1 MGKELTPQLI
11 KKLEEN
17 ANLMM
22 SKGFSE
28 ADIQD
33 MSAQFIEEFGVEK
46 VVKKKEDTIKSGSG
60 FSMLSGTES
69 KSKSPEPSK
78 PTQSQTKAINTNPT
92 MPDFGL
98 KLGFPIQKPVINL
111 KSNEQEQRIM
121 DAKKSKEQE
130 QRIMDAKKSK
140 EQPAIL
146 DDYRTVLQSDVR
158 RQRTRTKE
166 IQEYACIYVLPIQSL
181 AGKWRQD
188 C

>member
-33 MSAQFIEEFGVEK
+33 MSAQLIEEFGVEK

-92 MPDFGL
+92 SPDFSL
-98 KLGFPIQKPVINL
+98 NLGFPIQKPVINL

-121 DAKKSKEQE
+121 DAKKSKEQ
-130 QRIMDAKKSK
+130 
-140 EQPAIL
+140 PAIL
-146 DDYRTVLQSDVR
+146 DDYRTVLQKGIQGQNKMDATFQPLSKPIVEA
-158 RQRTRTKE
+158 QTKKE
-166 IQEYACIYVLPIQSL
+166 VQQLKEQHQLTTHLHTHSIN
-181 AGKWRQD
+181 
-188 C
+188 

>member
-1 MGKELTPQLI
+1 MIFSSFSATSIIISKAVARNSELT
-11 KKLEEN
+11 N
-17 ANLMM
+17 AC

-98 KLGFPIQKPVINL
+98 KLGFPILSHFDKTL
-111 KSNEQEQRIM
+111 
-121 DAKKSKEQE
+121 
-130 QRIMDAKKSK
+130 
-140 EQPAIL
+140 
-146 DDYRTVLQSDVR
+146 
-158 RQRTRTKE
+158 
-166 IQEYACIYVLPIQSL
+166 
-181 AGKWRQD
+181 
-188 C
+188 

>member
-92 MPDFGL
+92 MPDFRL
-98 KLGFPIQKPVINL
+98 KLGFPIQKPTINL
-111 KSNEQEQRIM
+111 KTTEQEQRII
-121 DAKKSKEQE
+121 KSKESNQTPQVFE
-130 QRIMDAKKSK
+130 
-140 EQPAIL
+140 
-146 DDYRTVLQSDVR
+146 DYRTVLQKGIQGQNKIDATFQPLSKPIVEA
-158 RQRTRTKE
+158 QTKKE
-166 IQEYACIYVLPIQSL
+166 
-181 AGKWRQD
+181 
-188 C
+188 